1 MEVGELHKSKRQ
13 LIELNEQKD
22 LELSEKN
29 ATMKSYLDKIVSFS
43 AFWFLVL
50 VFKSSSPFAVAMLRF
65 WSACHLNCG
74 HISRINTKGHG
85 KTAI

>member
-1 MEVGELHKSKRQ
+1 MGELHKSKRQ

-50 VFKSSSPFAVAMLRF
+50 VSKSSSPFAVAMSRF
-65 WSACHLNCG
+65 LSACHLNRG
-74 HISRINTKGHG
+74 HISRINTKDHG
-85 KTAI
+85 KTVM